1 MIRGTHRTLAR
12 IKHTRGMQDAAEV
25 VGTIV
30 VGLDGSSNSHE
41 AVVWTSRLARSLDA
55 EVVAVHAL
63 GLLDQLEPDGPMVPT
78 QPHRDEIAE
87 RAEGLWSAPLE
98 EAGVRHRVVLHDGN
112 PVEVVLNVVD
122 EVGADL
128 VVLGSRGIGG
138 SPALLLGSTSSQV
151 AQQARCPVTIVP
163 PSDRPA
169 RDGSR

>member
-1 MIRGTHRTLAR
+1 
-12 IKHTRGMQDAAEV
+12 MQDAAEV

-30 VGLDGSSNSHE
+30 VGLDGSTNSHE
-41 AVVWTSRLARSLDA
+41 AVLWAARLARALDA

-87 RAEGLWSAPLE
+87 RAEEVWARPLD

-112 PVEVVLNVVD
+112 PVDVVLHVLD
-122 EVGADL
+122 EVGGDL
-128 VVLGSRGIGG
+128 VVLGSRGSGG

-151 AQQARCPVTIVP
+151 AQRALCPVIIVP

-169 RDGSR
+169 PGGSFRS